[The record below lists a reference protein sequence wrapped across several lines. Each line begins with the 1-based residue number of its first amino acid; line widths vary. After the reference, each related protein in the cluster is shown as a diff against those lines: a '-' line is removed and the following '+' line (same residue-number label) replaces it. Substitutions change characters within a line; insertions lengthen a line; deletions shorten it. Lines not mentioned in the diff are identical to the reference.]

1 MITESYDSGML
12 TDQDIKNLKAGLVIK
27 EDLEPLAKATDLAN
41 LEEKVDGISER
52 VNKIP
57 TAEELPILIAR
68 AIDNSSLKEE
78 QEKIKQVLRDKLHVE
93 I

>member
-1 MITESYDSGML
+1 ML
-12 TDQDIKNLKAGLVIK
+12 SDQDIKNLRQGLLIK
-27 EDLEPLAKATDLAN
+27 EDLEPLAKAADLAN
-41 LEEKVDGISER
+41 LEDKVDRIAEGIE
-52 VNKIP
+52 KLP
-57 TAEELPILIAR
+57 EELPILIAR

>member
-1 MITESYDSGML
+1 ML
-12 TDQDIKNLKAGLVIK
+12 TDPDIKNLKAGLLIK
-27 EDLEPLAKATDLAN
+27 EDLEPLAKADDLANVATDLAN

-52 VNKIP
+52 VNKLP

-68 AIDNSSLKEE
+68 AIDSSSLKET
-78 QEKIKQVLRDKLHVE
+78 QDKIIKALREKLHVE